1 MHHLADQ
8 FMNYLTVERGLSNNT
23 VVSYSR
29 DLVRFLRFLEERGLS
44 PLNVSQDRIVEYMGF
59 LGRQMAPRSA
69 ARHGS
74 ALRMF
79 FRFLVSEGHRESSP
93 ARMLETR
100 KVPMRLPSILST
112 DEVDR
117 LLASPPLDTPRGRR
131 DRAML
136 EVLYA
141 TGLRVSELVNL
152 KVIHLNLEAGYLRTL
167 GKGSKERLVPLGEKA
182 LDAIKEYLEQG
193 RSAFTRKRNSLF
205 LFLTTRGRPMT
216 RQGFW
221 KLLKRYGSASG
232 IRKNLTPHTL
242 RHSFASHL
250 LESGADLRAVQ
261 VMLGHEDISSTQIYT
276 HISRRRLR
284 EIHERYHPRP

>member
-44 PLNVSQDRIVEYMGF
+44 PLDVAHDEIIEYMGF

-100 KVPMRLPSILST
+100 KVPMRLPSILSM

-117 LLASPPLDTPRGRR
+117 LLASPPPDIPRGKR

-182 LDAIKEYLEQG
+182 LDAVKEYLEQG
-193 RSAFTRKRNSLF
+193 RSAFTRKRNSPF

-221 KLLKRYGSASG
+221 KLLKSYGRASG
-232 IRKNLTPHTL
+232 IQKNLTPHTL

-276 HISRRRLR
+276 HVSRRRLK